1 MKRAPRRFKR
11 RRNRLFRTERGSGL
25 PFGRSGPPFFLYTAR
40 KRNAQNRMHAA
51 KNKKIRTPRQPAQG
65 SDFSVVAND
74 PNCDTNEPP
83 LSLGGSLCAKGV
95 HPPMSNELQ
104 I

>member
-25 PFGRSGPPFFLYTAR
+25 PFGRSEPSF
-40 KRNAQNRMHAA
+40 
-51 KNKKIRTPRQPAQG
+51 
-65 SDFSVVAND
+65 D

-83 LSLGGSLCAKGV
+83 LALGGSLCAKGV